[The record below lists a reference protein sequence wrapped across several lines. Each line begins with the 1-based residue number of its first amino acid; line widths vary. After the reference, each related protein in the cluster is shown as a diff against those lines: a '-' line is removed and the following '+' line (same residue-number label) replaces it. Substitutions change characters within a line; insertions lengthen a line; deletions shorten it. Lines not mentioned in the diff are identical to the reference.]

1 MIKVYKIIELI
12 GDGISKEITQQATKI
27 LRVIEKE
34 NKHINFNIEQLPIG
48 YNCYKKYGVPITTN
62 IIMKCNM
69 ADGVLLGAVG
79 HPDANKLDSD
89 IRPEKGLLRLREGMG
104 LFCNLRPIKVY
115 NKLIDASPIKSKV
128 IKGSDIMFVRELSGG
143 IYKSE
148 CGKLEND
155 YAEDIMKYTTIQ
167 IERIL
172 RCAFNIASQRNKKL
186 CIVDKSNVLNTSKLW
201 RRCSE
206 IVKVD
211 YPNIEVEYQ
220 YVDAMSY
227 LLIKEPT
234 RFDVIVTANLF
245 GDILSDEAA
254 ILSSSLG
261 LLPSM
266 SLNEEGNGLYEPI
279 HGSAP
284 DLEGKNVANPTGTIL
299 SLAMMLQ
306 QLKLNNYAKLIE
318 DSISNVLDMD
328 LYTKDINPSKTIKSL
343 STSDFGDEIVN
354 EFRKL
359 I

>member
-1 MIKVYKIIELI
+1 M
-12 GDGISKEITQQATKI
+12 
-27 LRVIEKE
+27 
-34 NKHINFNIEQLPIG
+34 
-48 YNCYKKYGVPITTN
+48 
-62 IIMKCNM
+62 
-69 ADGVLLGAVG
+69 
-79 HPDANKLDSD
+79 
-89 IRPEKGLLRLREGMG
+89 
-104 LFCNLRPIKVY
+104 
-115 NKLIDASPIKSKV
+115 
-128 IKGSDIMFVRELSGG
+128 
-143 IYKSE
+143 
-148 CGKLEND
+148 
-155 YAEDIMKYTTIQ
+155 
-167 IERIL
+167 
-172 RCAFNIASQRNKKL
+172 
-186 CIVDKSNVLNTSKLW
+186 
-201 RRCSE
+201 
-206 IVKVD
+206 KVD

-343 STSDFGDEIVN
+343 STSDFGDEVVN